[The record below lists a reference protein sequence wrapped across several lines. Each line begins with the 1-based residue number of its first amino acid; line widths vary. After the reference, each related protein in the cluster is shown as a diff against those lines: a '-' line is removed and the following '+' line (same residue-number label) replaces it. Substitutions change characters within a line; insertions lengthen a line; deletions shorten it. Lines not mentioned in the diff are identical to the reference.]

1 MAALG
6 SACALCLGMSIAM
19 LKVGMPIVFMLMMVA
34 GASAIGANMLLKS
47 EDEKQQKLGW
57 WSEAQSINQMV
68 VCGMITLVTGL
79 GVLVGPRLVA
89 TVSPAA
95 TSFFEKAATSS
106 VSAELQASYQE
117 GLLMGFEIGSLAQ
130 PWHGLIALVLICLC
144 VIANDPFFG

>member
-1 MAALG
+1 
-6 SACALCLGMSIAM
+6 
-19 LKVGMPIVFMLMMVA
+19 
-34 GASAIGANMLLKS
+34 MLLKS
-47 EDEKQQKLGW
+47 EDEKQQKLG
-57 WSEAQSINQMV
+57 EAQSINQMV

-144 VIANDPFFG
+144 VIANDPFFGLCRLAMFTAGPESKKSISWEEAYGPLLRR